1 PCDRG
6 AAARAMLTPR
16 EREIVDLI
24 LAGQGSP
31 QIAARLFISLGTVKN
46 HRKNIYGKL
55 GIGSQAELFSLLLGH
70 ALPRSA

>member
-1 PCDRG
+1 
-6 AAARAMLTPR
+6 M
-16 EREIVDLI
+16 I